1 MAVAARH
8 FLPGQ
13 GLAVVGDGLAAGIDH
28 LTAQGQPHVHHGIRV
43 GGDGQGAGG
52 LLIIAGRAAGGAIE
66 APFT

>member
-1 MAVAARH
+1 M
-8 FLPGQ
+8 
-13 GLAVVGDGLAAGIDH
+13 GDGLAAGIDH

-43 GGDGQGAGG
+43 GGDGQLAGG